1 MQQTNYIIAMART
14 IDPDTEKLKRQV
26 IFVLQPS
33 LFAEFE
39 GKCRSQYK
47 TVSEVLRAMILKF
60 VMENETAKS
69 DATTAPTRNEGD

>member
-1 MQQTNYIIAMART
+1 MART
-14 IDPDTEKLKRQV
+14 PDPDSEKLSRQV

-39 GKCRSQYK
+39 ERCKDQYK

-60 VMENETAKS
+60 VRDNQ
-69 DATTAPTRNEGD
+69 